1 MSDNL
6 FLGEEFIPHLRYKWY
21 QEMMEQNEA
30 KLKKEKEIE
39 FENEKD
45 CEMESLFEDSEE
57 EEIFISKKKKE
68 IYPLDRIG
76 LDPKLTNDYN
86 YMQREIYNNPKYF
99 SSASKELK
107 NNKKFI
113 LELIENSCLTFPIQD
128 LNPKFLQDKE
138 IIRALV
144 QFNVR
149 SLSRAR
155 L

>member
-6 FLGEEFIPHLRYKWY
+6 FLDEEFNPHLRYKWY
-21 QEMMEQNEA
+21 QEMIEQNES

-57 EEIFISKKKKE
+57 EEI
-68 IYPLDRIG
+68 YYDRIG

-86 YMQREIYNNPKYF
+86 YMQREIYKNPKYF